1 MKYLEKSKQM
11 YNQVLQGQLME
22 AFEKNYAEH
31 VVMEEP
37 AGKREGKA
45 ACRAY
50 EEQFLSNLE
59 TFHGMEIKAMS
70 EDTEK
75 AKVFVEVEMDVTFK
89 GGNRV
94 KMEQVAVQQWENDQI
109 VHERF
114 YYNA

>member
-1 MKYLEKSKQM
+1 MSYLENAKQM
-11 YNQVLQGQLME
+11 YDQVGQGQLLE
-22 AFEKNYAEH
+22 AFDKYYAENI
-31 VVMEEP
+31 VMEEP

-45 ACRAY
+45 SCRAY
-50 EEQFLSNLE
+50 EEQFLNNVE

-75 AKVFVEVEMDVTFK
+75 GKVFVELVMDITFK
-89 GGNRV
+89 DGNRV
-94 KMEQVAVQQWENDQI
+94 SMEQVAVQKWERDQI